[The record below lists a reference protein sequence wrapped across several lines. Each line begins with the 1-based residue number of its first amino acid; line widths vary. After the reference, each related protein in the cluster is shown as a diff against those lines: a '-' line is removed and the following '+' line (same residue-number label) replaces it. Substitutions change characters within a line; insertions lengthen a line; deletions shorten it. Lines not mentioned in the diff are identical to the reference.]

1 MRKECTRKPG
11 FIDLGNAHGLCVLI
25 SNLRYAIAKRQL
37 YLNGH
42 RVHVQVLLVGVTGRL
57 GGSLRLLQGGP
68 SNVKEPR
75 TLCDRLQIIDPGI
88 RGPPHAPGQ
97 PHLGSLHA
105 AVTWRWLCLYF
116 RYWRDSY
123 NVLYHIR
130 LGKTWA
136 DSLRR
141 RCWVERPRI

>member
-105 AVTWRWLCLYF
+105 AVTWR
-116 RYWRDSY
+116 
-123 NVLYHIR
+123 
-130 LGKTWA
+130 
-136 DSLRR
+136 
-141 RCWVERPRI
+141 